1 MSEDWSISPPLPDK
15 VFPWEKYNPV
25 TREEVNEFFHSPE
38 ILVIKERMCDIGRRL
53 WNREYVDGNG
63 GNISVRVAQN
73 LLLCSPTLCSKG
85 FMTVEDICM
94 VDMDARQK
102 AGIRPST
109 SEVKTHIAMMKSV
122 GVNACIHAH
131 PPHCNA
137 FLFAG
142 QVPPSGI
149 NPEADIFLGHIPL
162 APYGTPGSL
171 ETARAV
177 AEAARQSTVVFM
189 ENHGVITGAR
199 DVEEAEWFM
208 ENADAYCR
216 MVLMAGLQGSGKTTS
231 LYAGLGTLNDGERNI
246 LTIEDPVEYA
256 IRGIG
261 QTQVNSRVGMSFAA
275 GLRAILRQDPDVVMV
290 GEIRDAETAQIAV
303 QASLTGHLVL
313 STVHT
318 NDAAGAITRLRDIG
332 VEPFLIASSLRLVLA
347 QRLVRR
353 LCPHCR
359 QPADGNTAAGLM
371 PGADGLPLKAPFVAA
386 GCASCRHTGYLGRIG
401 IHEAIE
407 VDERIR
413 RAIAEDAGEDA
424 IAALAFA
431 QGGRLSDAARQC
443 VAAGITTVEEAL
455 RVTRQEGQGHAG
467 V

>member
-216 MVLMAGLQGSGKTTS
+216 MVLWRTSLPFANPSVTPCRTTS
-231 LYAGLGTLNDGERNI
+231 PCTTRKPTPGTNWENP
-246 LTIEDPVEYA
+246 ENN
-256 IRGIG
+256 GIH
-261 QTQVNSRVGMSFAA
+261 R
-275 GLRAILRQDPDVVMV
+275 
-290 GEIRDAETAQIAV
+290 
-303 QASLTGHLVL
+303 
-313 STVHT
+313 
-318 NDAAGAITRLRDIG
+318 
-332 VEPFLIASSLRLVLA
+332 SSLG
-347 QRLVRR
+347 RR
-353 LCPHCR
+353 R
-359 QPADGNTAAGLM
+359 M
-371 PGADGLPLKAPFVAA
+371 PGALFCGFLSAPFFHRV
-386 GCASCRHTGYLGRIG
+386 HTRTKSGSLPFPWTVLPVSPAICFTEWPPYFRI
-401 IHEAIE
+401 H
-407 VDERIR
+407 
-413 RAIAEDAGEDA
+413 
-424 IAALAFA
+424 
-431 QGGRLSDAARQC
+431 
-443 VAAGITTVEEAL
+443 
-455 RVTRQEGQGHAG
+455 
-467 V
+467 

>member
-15 VFPWEKYNPV
+15 VFPWKKYNPV
-25 TREEVNEFFHSPE
+25 TREEVNEFFYSPE

-142 QVPPSGI
+142 QVPPLRHQSGSGYL
-149 NPEADIFLGHIPL
+149 PGTHPAGPL
-162 APYGTPGSL
+162 RNARLSGN
-171 ETARAV
+171 ARAV
-177 AEAARQSTVVFM
+177 AEAAKQSTVVFM

-216 MVLMAGLQGSGKTTS
+216 MVLMAGLHKAPLNQVGPEGVADFLAIRKSIGYAVPDKQPLYNTETYAGYKLGKSGK
-231 LYAGLGTLNDGERNI
+231 
-246 LTIEDPVEYA
+246 
-256 IRGIG
+256 
-261 QTQVNSRVGMSFAA
+261 
-275 GLRAILRQDPDVVMV
+275 
-290 GEIRDAETAQIAV
+290 
-303 QASLTGHLVL
+303 
-313 STVHT
+313 
-318 NDAAGAITRLRDIG
+318 
-332 VEPFLIASSLRLVLA
+332 
-347 QRLVRR
+347 
-353 LCPHCR
+353 
-359 QPADGNTAAGLM
+359 
-371 PGADGLPLKAPFVAA
+371 
-386 GCASCRHTGYLGRIG
+386 
-401 IHEAIE
+401 
-407 VDERIR
+407 
-413 RAIAEDAGEDA
+413 
-424 IAALAFA
+424 
-431 QGGRLSDAARQC
+431 
-443 VAAGITTVEEAL
+443 
-455 RVTRQEGQGHAG
+455 
-467 V
+467 

>member
-171 ETARAV
+171 ETPGPWRK
-177 AEAARQSTVVFM
+177 QPDNPPSFS
-189 ENHGVITGAR
+189 
-199 DVEEAEWFM
+199 W
-208 ENADAYCR
+208 
-216 MVLMAGLQGSGKTTS
+216 KTTES
-231 LYAGLGTLNDGERNI
+231 LPEHVTWKKRNGSWKMRM
-246 LTIEDPVEYA
+246 P
-256 IRGIG
+256 
-261 QTQVNSRVGMSFAA
+261 
-275 GLRAILRQDPDVVMV
+275 
-290 GEIRDAETAQIAV
+290 
-303 QASLTGHLVL
+303 
-313 STVHT
+313 
-318 NDAAGAITRLRDIG
+318 
-332 VEPFLIASSLRLVLA
+332 
-347 QRLVRR
+347 
-353 LCPHCR
+353 
-359 QPADGNTAAGLM
+359 TAAW
-371 PGADGLPLKAPFVAA
+371 
-386 GCASCRHTGYLGRIG
+386 C
-401 IHEAIE
+401 
-407 VDERIR
+407 
-413 RAIAEDAGEDA
+413 
-424 IAALAFA
+424 
-431 QGGRLSDAARQC
+431 
-443 VAAGITTVEEAL
+443 
-455 RVTRQEGQGHAG
+455 
-467 V
+467 

>member
-171 ETARAV
+171 ETARA
-177 AEAARQSTVVFM
+177 AAKQPNNPPSFS
-189 ENHGVITGAR
+189 
-199 DVEEAEWFM
+199 W
-208 ENADAYCR
+208 
-216 MVLMAGLQGSGKTTS
+216 KTTES
-231 LYAGLGTLNDGERNI
+231 LPEHVTWKKRNGSWKMRM
-246 LTIEDPVEYA
+246 P
-256 IRGIG
+256 
-261 QTQVNSRVGMSFAA
+261 
-275 GLRAILRQDPDVVMV
+275 
-290 GEIRDAETAQIAV
+290 
-303 QASLTGHLVL
+303 
-313 STVHT
+313 
-318 NDAAGAITRLRDIG
+318 
-332 VEPFLIASSLRLVLA
+332 
-347 QRLVRR
+347 
-353 LCPHCR
+353 
-359 QPADGNTAAGLM
+359 TAAW
-371 PGADGLPLKAPFVAA
+371 
-386 GCASCRHTGYLGRIG
+386 C
-401 IHEAIE
+401 
-407 VDERIR
+407 
-413 RAIAEDAGEDA
+413 
-424 IAALAFA
+424 
-431 QGGRLSDAARQC
+431 
-443 VAAGITTVEEAL
+443 
-455 RVTRQEGQGHAG
+455 
-467 V
+467 

>member
-216 MVLMAGLQGSGKTTS
+216 MVLMAGLPRHS
-231 LYAGLGTLNDGERNI
+231 
-246 LTIEDPVEYA
+246 
-256 IRGIG
+256 
-261 QTQVNSRVGMSFAA
+261 
-275 GLRAILRQDPDVVMV
+275 
-290 GEIRDAETAQIAV
+290 QI
-303 QASLTGHLVL
+303 H
-313 STVHT
+313 
-318 NDAAGAITRLRDIG
+318 RLRRAG
-332 VEPFLIASSLRLVLA
+332 
-347 QRLVRR
+347 
-353 LCPHCR
+353 
-359 QPADGNTAAGLM
+359 QPAPVQHGNLRR
-371 PGADGLPLKAPFVAA
+371 VQ
-386 GCASCRHTGYLGRIG
+386 TGK
-401 IHEAIE
+401 
-407 VDERIR
+407 IR
-413 RAIAEDAGEDA
+413 
-424 IAALAFA
+424 
-431 QGGRLSDAARQC
+431 
-443 VAAGITTVEEAL
+443 
-455 RVTRQEGQGHAG
+455 
-467 V
+467 

>member
-15 VFPWEKYNPV
+15 VFPWKKYNPV
-25 TREEVNEFFHSPE
+25 TREEVNEFFYSPE

-177 AEAARQSTVVFM
+177 AEAAKQSTVVFM

-216 MVLMAGLQGSGKTTS
+216 MVLMAGLHK
-231 LYAGLGTLNDGERNI
+231 APLNQVGPEGVADF
-246 LTIEDPVEYA
+246 LA
-256 IRGIG
+256 IRKSIG
-261 QTQVNSRVGMSFAA
+261 YAV
-275 GLRAILRQDPDVVMV
+275 PD
-290 GEIRDAETAQIAV
+290 
-303 QASLTGHLVL
+303 
-313 STVHT
+313 
-318 NDAAGAITRLRDIG
+318 
-332 VEPFLIASSLRLVLA
+332 
-347 QRLVRR
+347 
-353 LCPHCR
+353 
-359 QPADGNTAAGLM
+359 
-371 PGADGLPLKAPFVAA
+371 
-386 GCASCRHTGYLGRIG
+386 
-401 IHEAIE
+401 
-407 VDERIR
+407 
-413 RAIAEDAGEDA
+413 
-424 IAALAFA
+424 
-431 QGGRLSDAARQC
+431 
-443 VAAGITTVEEAL
+443 
-455 RVTRQEGQGHAG
+455 
-467 V
+467 